1 MPKINKQ
8 FIASHLFILLVGTI
22 SAFAQEQYGT
32 LKGSISDD
40 LGSVSNATITLISN
54 STSVGNRY
62 QRQQISN
69 TSGDGAFAFTSV
81 PFGTY
86 NIKIENKC
94 VTARR
99 NGIEINSTKA
109 IIIDIKIDSV
119 DCVQKESLEAAKWKT
134 CDENTS
140 KSTFELTDSDR
151 GEIFLELIK
160 NSEEEYQIPDYD
172 ILVNQAVGI
181 VMSAENSDK
190 DWLKLIPNLKITIVN
205 LTEIKAFAK
214 KRKEDILVLSFSS
227 KAIGNCV
234 KANIGT
240 GWVVGKKSNLIY
252 LSGGGCSYTFRKESG
267 KWIGKQES
275 CSIS

>member
-1 MPKINKQ
+1 MTKINKQ
-8 FIASHLFILLVGTI
+8 LIVSHLFILIVGTI
-22 SAFAQEQYGT
+22 SAFAQEQSGI

-40 LGSVSNATITLISN
+40 FGFVSNATITLISKAK
-54 STSVGNRY
+54 SVSYRY

-69 TSGDGAFAFTSV
+69 TSGDGTFAFTSV

-109 IIIDIKIDSV
+109 IIIDIKIDSL
-119 DCVQKESLEAAKWKT
+119 DCVQKEALEAAKWKT

-151 GEIFLELIK
+151 SEIFLELIK
-160 NSEEEYQIPDYD
+160 NADEEYKIPDYD
-172 ILVNQAVGI
+172 ILVNQRVGI
-181 VMSAENSDK
+181 VMLAESLDK
-190 DWLKLIPNLKITIVN
+190 EWLKQIPNLNFT
-205 LTEIKAFAK
+205 LLSYAEIKALAK
-214 KRKEDILVLSFSS
+214 KRKEDIFALSFSS

-240 GWVVGKKSNLIY
+240 GVIIGKKSKRIY

-267 KWIGKQES
+267 KWIVKQES
-275 CSIS
+275 CTIS